1 MRFLTIS
8 LVILFSI
15 CFTDRH
21 VYGQIDQG
29 TVIARVG
36 SAEITVREFRR
47 RFELTPWPGK
57 SKKEFLDVIKEQFLY
72 AIMAE
77 KVLSLEA
84 DATGYAE
91 DTGVQ
96 KLMDRMERW
105 YAKDLLYN
113 DEVRKAITVSEEDL
127 RQEMVRSQSV
137 SYVSFLYF
145 ESPAEAE
152 IVWKLISAGTPFDRI
167 TIDNPDHKV
176 TNHEVDRN
184 ITVPELL
191 AVVDTLRPGEVA
203 PPIATQYGYY
213 IVKLERSHTN
223 PLITESQFR
232 NRRESLEK
240 NIRTR
245 IEKPYARRYVDEVV
259 GERELEIFGSGL
271 RSIAVEFDRVL
282 ERKRVLNS
290 SEHHLIMFDD
300 LDFDEI
306 VLALGTHLDEPVMR
320 VSSEI
325 LDVKEILDRLRLFG
339 VWLQKDP
346 DIPLLP
352 QIRGILEDLAVD
364 EILAE
369 EALSR
374 NYLELPEVRS
384 ELAMWR
390 SNFTSELYKR
400 DLLQNLEVSS
410 DELFRFYEEQME
422 HFRRPLLVNVREI
435 LVATQA
441 EAHNLLLQLDS
452 GRDFGELARLHS
464 RRTWAAE
471 QNGEFGYFPATL
483 YGNIGR
489 VAATLEIGERY
500 GSIPVPDGFSVIE
513 LLDKREPDSDLNQPF
528 EEVEESL
535 YEILLQEKQSSVL
548 DTHINKLLDKYTFS
562 IDYNAL
568 ESVDVTSI
576 QMFAIRHFGFGGN
589 YPVVPILDR
598 QIGWIFERAY
608 QEFIIP

>member
-1 MRFLTIS
+1 MRILTVG
-8 LVILFSI
+8 LVILFSV
-15 CFTDRH
+15 CFTDRC
-21 VYGQIDQG
+21 VYAQIDEG

-36 SAEITVREFRR
+36 SAEITALEFRR

-57 SKKEFLDVIKEQFLY
+57 SKIEFLDVIKEQFLY
-72 AIMAE
+72 AILAE
-77 KVLSLEA
+77 KALSLEA
-84 DATGYAE
+84 DASGYAE
-91 DTGVQ
+91 DPGVHM
-96 KLMDRMERW
+96 LMDRLERW
-105 YAKDLLYN
+105 YAKDYLYN
-113 DEVRKAITVSEEDL
+113 DAVRKAIIVTEEDL
-127 RQEMVRSQSV
+127 RREMVRSQTV
-137 SYVSFLYF
+137 SFVSFLYF
-145 ESPAEAE
+145 DSPAEAE
-152 IVWKLISAGTPFDRI
+152 IVWQSISAGTPFDRI
-167 TIDNPDHKV
+167 TIDIPDHKV

-184 ITVPELL
+184 LTVPELL
-191 AVVDTLRPGEVA
+191 AVIDTLRPGEVA

-223 PLITESQFR
+223 PLITESQFLSR
-232 NRRESLEK
+232 KESLEK

-245 IEKPYARRYVDEVV
+245 LEKPYARRYADEVV
-259 GERELEIFGSGL
+259 GERELEVFGAGL
-271 RSIAVEFDRVL
+271 RLVAVEFDRVL

-290 SEHHLIMFDD
+290 SEQQLIMFDD

-306 VLALGTHLDEPVMR
+306 LLALRTHLDKPVMR

-325 LDVKEILDRLRLFG
+325 LDIKEILDRLRLFG

-352 QIRGILEDLAVD
+352 QLRGILEDLAVD
-364 EILAE
+364 EILAK

-400 DLLQNLEVSS
+400 DLLQNLEVSD
-410 DELFRFYEEQME
+410 DELFRAYEEHKE
-422 HFRRPLLVNVREI
+422 RFRRPPLVKVREI

-441 EAHNLLLQLDS
+441 EAHNILMQLDS

-471 QNGEFGYFPATL
+471 QNGDLGFFPATL

-489 VAATLEIGERY
+489 VAAAMDIGERY
-500 GSIPVPDGFSVIE
+500 GPIPVQEGFSVIE

-528 EEVEESL
+528 EEVAESL
-535 YEILLQEKQSSVL
+535 NEVLLQEKQSSVL
-548 DTHINKLLDKYTFS
+548 DMHINNLLDKYTFS

-568 ESVDVTSI
+568 ESVDVTPI

-589 YPVVPILDR
+589 YPAVPILDR

-608 QEFIIP
+608 QEFLLP